1 MTYRRRLTY
10 LCTIMIIWSVC
21 YMLSVY
27 TYNDNIGYIIRRTYF
42 FQSIASFLRYK
53 EIHKSYTSLHYQFLP
68 PLKKPNTMAL
78 MCLLLNRLIQTKS
91 IVDFSA
97 NSLSTFY
104 HLTIPSKLALHLQR
118 LEQIHIVK

>member
-91 IVDFSA
+91 FLQIPC
-97 NSLSTFY
+97 LHFY